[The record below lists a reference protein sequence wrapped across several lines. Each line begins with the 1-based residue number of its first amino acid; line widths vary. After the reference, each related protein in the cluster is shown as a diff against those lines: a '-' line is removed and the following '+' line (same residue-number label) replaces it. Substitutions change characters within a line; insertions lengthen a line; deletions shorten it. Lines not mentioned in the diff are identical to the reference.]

1 MTFCHETLIAIGLW
15 GGAKKMY
22 ISGRYFR
29 DTELR
34 IAPAVQQRHQHH
46 KNNVYTRT
54 ISVVKLPVFSIQYC

>member
-29 DTELR
+29 DIELR
-34 IAPAVQQRHQHH
+34 IAHLVQQRQQHH
-46 KNNVYTRT
+46 KNNVYTST
-54 ISVVKLPVFSIQYC
+54 ISVAKLPVFSIQYC